1 VHRKSGR
8 TDRENAPVPVG
19 EESLLPPGTAR
30 RLSPYLLPERLR
42 RIEEVLASRTESLV
56 LVLDRLYDPHN
67 LSAILRTAEAFGL
80 QEVHLAGSCP
90 DRLNPQVALGAERW
104 LTVRRWPDPAA
115 LIGHLEG
122 RGFLLAVTLPGGEGR
137 DPADF
142 DPPGPTALVLG
153 NEHDGVSESFLDRAE
168 VKLSLPLR
176 GFSRSLNVSVAAGIF
191 LWALAGRPVLRLPLE
206 EARREALRDRWVYG
220 SLPRA
225 EGILRHLDR
234 TAFGQAEEPTESVG
248 ADAEMEPL
256 LPKLGDEPD
265 HQAP

>member
-1 VHRKSGR
+1 VLRQGGKN
-8 TDRENAPVPVG
+8 DREKAPVPAG
-19 EESLLPPGTAR
+19 EEPFLPPGTAR
-30 RLSPYLLPERLR
+30 RLSPYLLPERLL
-42 RIEEVLASRTESLV
+42 RIEEVLASRTQSLV

-80 QEVHLAGSCP
+80 QEVHLAGSYP

-122 RGFLLAVTLPGGEGR
+122 RGFLLAVTVPGGEGQ

-153 NEHDGVSESFLDRAE
+153 NEHDGVSKPFLDRAG
-168 VKLSLPLR
+168 VRLTLPLR

-191 LWALAGRPVLRLPLE
+191 LWALGGRPALRLPLE
-206 EARREALRDRWVYG
+206 ETRREALRDRWVYG

-225 EGILRHLDR
+225 EEILRHLDR
-234 TAFGQAEEPTESVG
+234 AASAQVEEPGG
-248 ADAEMEPL
+248 APGPDAEVEPL
-256 LPKLGDEPD
+256 LPELRDEPD